1 MTVVGMLQLPPTLR
15 ERERDLM
22 VLFRV
27 DGPDAVDG
35 SAKRQGV
42 LTPCIR
48 DVIRADEILKLDC
61 RMNSVYRVTLV
72 VGYLGWVDLDLG
84 SSPGCCAATVDTYC
98 LSRMVEHSKS
108 QQNQVTNHHPHP
120 VQRGIRIPQ
129 RSRSSRV
136 CGNQQS
142 HAAVFS
148 PILC

>member
-15 ERERDLM
+15 ERQRDLM

-84 SSPGCCAATVDTYC
+84 SS
-98 LSRMVEHSKS
+98 
-108 QQNQVTNHHPHP
+108 
-120 VQRGIRIPQ
+120 RGLVGRYWSYLLPKQ
-129 RSRSSRV
+129 D
-136 CGNQQS
+136 G
-142 HAAVFS
+142 
-148 PILC
+148 